1 MKLLGEKEIEGI
13 LHRLDRL
20 TQEEGRITMAQTL
33 EIVYELVNNIEVVLN
48 GTQIFSTGHKRPT
61 EKLSS

>member
-1 MKLLGEKEIEGI
+1 MKLLGDKEIEGI

-33 EIVYELVNNIEVVLN
+33 EIVYGLVNNIEVVLN
-48 GTQIFSTGHKRPT
+48 GAQMFSAGHKRST
-61 EKLSS
+61 EELSS

>member
-20 TQEEGRITMAQTL
+20 TQEEGRITVAQTL
-33 EIVYELVNNIEVVLN
+33 EIVYRLVNNIEVVLN
-48 GTQIFSTGHKRPT
+48 STQMFSADHKRPT

>member
-33 EIVYELVNNIEVVLN
+33 EIVYGLVNNIEVVLN
-48 GTQIFSTGHKRPT
+48 GTQMFSADHKRPT
-61 EKLSS
+61 KKLSS